1 MEGCCMMYLL
11 WGLVV
16 VLMVTGLW
24 TYALIALA
32 LLLPVLFGSMVIGV
46 ILHDEEEYLNRKFGT
61 QDEQKE
67 KDNGK

>member
-1 MEGCCMMYLL
+1 MYLF
-11 WGLVV
+11 WGLAV

-24 TYALIALA
+24 TYALITLA
-32 LLLPVLFGSMVIGV
+32 LLLPVLFGSMVIGMV
-46 ILHDEEEYLNRKFGT
+46 LHDEEEYLNKKFGT

>member
-1 MEGCCMMYLL
+1 MMYLF
-11 WGLVV
+11 WGLAV

-32 LLLPVLFGSMVIGV
+32 LIFPVLFGSVVIGMV
-46 ILHDEEEYLNRKFGT
+46 LHDEEEHINKKFGT

>member
-1 MEGCCMMYLL
+1 MMYLL

-32 LLLPVLFGSMVIGV
+32 LLLPVLFGSMVIGA